1 MSFSSQKTEFPGV
14 FILDNDI
21 FQDNRGSFTRLFCR
35 NELSE
40 IIGSR
45 QIVQVN
51 RSITP
56 EKGNVRGMHF
66 QLPPHA
72 EMKLVR
78 CTQGKIFDVI
88 VDLRA
93 GSPTFLK
100 WLGTDLS
107 KENDRLLVVPEG
119 FAHGFQVLEPNSEL
133 MYLVTSF
140 YNPSA
145 ERGIRFDDPR
155 INICWPLPPTG
166 LSGKD
171 MTHPYIDPDYSGMVL

>member
-1 MSFSSQKTEFPGV
+1 MPFIVKKTEFSGV
-14 FILDNDI
+14 FILDNDR
-21 FQDNRGSFTRLFCR
+21 FQDSRGSFTRLFCR

-45 QIVQVN
+45 QIVQIN

-56 EKGNVRGMHF
+56 ETGHLRGMHF

-78 CTQGKIFDVI
+78 CNQGKVFDVI

-93 GSPTFLK
+93 DSPTFLK
-100 WLGTDLS
+100 WLGTELS

-133 MYLVTSF
+133 TYLVTSF
-140 YNPSA
+140 YTPES

-155 INICWPLPPTG
+155 VSIHWPLPPSG
-166 LSGKD
+166 LSAKD
-171 MTHPYIDPDYSGMVL
+171 LLHPHLKEEFAGLVF